1 MTKPW
6 EAEFIVDAELAVQ
19 LIESQFPEIAP
30 VEVAKIGEGFDNT
43 IYQVNGDYL
52 FRFPRREIAVPL
64 IETEGIILP
73 RLSSDAPLDIPDPL
87 FYGKPDH
94 SYPWPFLGYK
104 YVKGSVPTDLSK
116 INGEESARLLGKML
130 KKIHHF
136 PIEKAVELGVPYDR
150 LYRVDI
156 EKRKDKMKENMEV
169 LMESGHWK
177 WEEKWRTFTDSLT
190 HIDYESPKALCHGDL
205 HIRNI
210 LVDEKHT
217 ISGIIDWGDVHIG
230 NPAVDLSIVYSF
242 LPKDSRCFF
251 FEEYGEVDDDLLQ
264 LARFKA
270 VYTAAVLAVY
280 GMDKKDSSLVSA
292 SIQSLK
298 RSLD

>member
-1 MTKPW
+1 MANPW
-6 EAEFIVDAELAVQ
+6 EAEFIVDCELAVQ
-19 LIESQFPEIAP
+19 LIESQFPEIDP
-30 VEVAKIGEGFDNT
+30 VETKKIGEGFDNT
-43 IYQVNGDYL
+43 IYRVNEEYL

-64 IETEGIILP
+64 IETEAAILP
-73 RLSSDAPLDIPDPL
+73 RLNSIAPLNIPAPL
-87 FYGKPDH
+87 FYGKPGSH
-94 SYPWPFLGYK
+94 YPWPFLGYK

-116 INGEESARLLGKML
+116 INGEDSARLLGRML
-130 KKIHHF
+130 TKIHQF
-136 PIEKAVELGVPYDR
+136 SIGEAVELGVPYDT

-156 EKRKDKMKENMEV
+156 EKRKDKMIENMEM
-169 LMESGHWK
+169 LMDSGCVK
-177 WEEKWRTFTDSLT
+177 WEEKWRKFTDSLQ
-190 HIDYESPKALCHGDL
+190 HIDYDSPKTLCHGDL

-230 NPAVDLSIVYSF
+230 NPAVDLSIVYSL
-242 LPKDSRCFF
+242 LPKESRGFF
-251 FEEYGEVDDDLLQ
+251 FQEYGEVEENILQ

-280 GMDKKDSSLVSA
+280 GIDKKDTFLVSA